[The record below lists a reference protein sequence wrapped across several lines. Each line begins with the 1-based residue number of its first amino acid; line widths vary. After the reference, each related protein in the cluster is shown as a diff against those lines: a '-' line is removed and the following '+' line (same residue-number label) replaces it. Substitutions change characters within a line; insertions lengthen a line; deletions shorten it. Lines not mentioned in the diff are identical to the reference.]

1 MPGWC
6 RCLVSTAVNR
16 TRRRFAEVVRAAD
29 VDLAHACLLIAAE
42 EEPDL
47 DVSFWLRALD
57 NLAAGVSTRSSGRAV
72 DRLRGVL
79 SDFSGDPHVAADLR
93 ASLLPDVLRRRRGL
107 PILLSVVWLEVAGRA
122 GIPAYGVGLPG
133 HFVVGLGDP
142 DGYHELV
149 DPWRGGA
156 SLSGQA
162 ARRIAET
169 AGVPFHPGLLRPW
182 EPLEVLQRIL
192 TNIRVWADRPERWRT
207 RLWAVD
213 LALLLPRH
221 PVGLRRER
229 GTLLIRLGDFRGG
242 ARELEAYAEAVEPVA
257 PEEAETARREAHS
270 SRARLN

>member
-1 MPGWC
+1 M
-6 RCLVSTAVNR
+6 ST
-16 TRRRFAEVVRAAD
+16 TRRRFAEVVRTAD
-29 VDLAHACLLIAAE
+29 VDLALACLLIAAE

-47 DVSFWLRALD
+47 DVGCWLRALD
-57 NLAAGVSTRSSGRAV
+57 DLAASVRARSGARAAE
-72 DRLRGVL
+72 RLRGGL
-79 SDFSGDPHVAADLR
+79 RDFSGDPHVAADLR

-122 GIPAYGVGLPG
+122 SIPAYGVGLPG

-162 ARRIAET
+162 VRRIAEA

-182 EPLEVLQRIL
+182 EPIEVLQRIL
-192 TNIRVWADRPERWRT
+192 TNIRLWADRPERWRT
-207 RLWAVD
+207 RLWAVE

-229 GTLLIRLGDFRGG
+229 GNLLVRLGDFRGG